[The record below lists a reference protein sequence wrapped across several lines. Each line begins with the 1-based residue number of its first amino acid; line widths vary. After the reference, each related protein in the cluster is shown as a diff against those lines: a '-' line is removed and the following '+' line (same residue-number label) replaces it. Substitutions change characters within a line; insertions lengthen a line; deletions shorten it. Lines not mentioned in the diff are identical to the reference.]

1 MLLFASVRLLFARLS
16 IFSDLDAF
24 LALLLRLQLAV
35 PLFSLPHAYGSRPI
49 PTDIAF
55 FASTWGPIAWV
66 VTGEI
71 FPLQIRAKA
80 MSLTTASNWLWN
92 FAIGY
97 ATPYLVDQSTSGPTG
112 IKAADLGVKVFF
124 IWGSTCV
131 GCWIFTYFCIPET
144 KGLSLEQIDM
154 LYHHTTPRKS
164 NEYRA
169 MMLERNVDVNGDRV
183 DLGRGGHSGVG
194 DDASDEYEKKATVTH
209 SETV

>member
-1 MLLFASVRLLFARLS
+1 
-16 IFSDLDAF
+16 
-24 LALLLRLQLAV
+24 
-35 PLFSLPHAYGSRPI
+35 
-49 PTDIAF
+49 
-55 FASTWGPIAWV
+55 
-66 VTGEI
+66 
-71 FPLQIRAKA
+71 
-80 MSLTTASNWLWN
+80 MSLSTASNWLWN

-144 KGLSLEQIDM
+144 KGLSLEQIDL

-164 NEYRA
+164 IAYRA
-169 MMLERNVDVNGDRV
+169 MVLERNIHAKDVNGGGV
-183 DLGRGGHSGVG
+183 DLEGLHRGGHSGGTGAG
-194 DDASDEYEKKATVTH
+194 DDISEEDEKKAAVTH